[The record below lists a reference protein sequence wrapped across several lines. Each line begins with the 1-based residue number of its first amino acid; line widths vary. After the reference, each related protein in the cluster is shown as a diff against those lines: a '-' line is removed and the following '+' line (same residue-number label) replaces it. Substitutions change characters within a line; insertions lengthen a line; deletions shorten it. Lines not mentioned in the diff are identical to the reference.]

1 MYQTFLLCI
10 VALIA
15 LFTHPISGAI
25 FPEQVKKKMQN
36 SFALQILSVIAIS
49 YWIVRSLGLSLIVAS
64 IFFLFR
70 ATAHLKAN
78 FTN

>member
-1 MYQTFLLCI
+1 MYETFLLSI

-25 FPEQVKKKMQN
+25 FPEHVKKKLQN
-36 SFALQILSVIAIS
+36 TFALQILCVIAIS
-49 YWIVRSLGLSLIVAS
+49 YWIVRNLGLALIIAS
-64 IFFLFR
+64 IFFSFR
-70 ATAHLKAN
+70 TTAHLKAK

>member
-1 MYQTFLLCI
+1 MYHTFLLTT

-15 LFTHPISGAI
+15 LFTHPISGAMY
-25 FPEQVKKKMQN
+25 PEHVKKKMQN
-36 SFALQILSVIAIS
+36 SFALQILCVIAVS
-49 YWIVRSLGLSLIVAS
+49 YWIVHSLGLALIVAS

-70 ATAHLKAN
+70 ATAHLKVN